1 MTAIAMLS
9 AALLLA
15 APGDDAPVQD
25 DLARMQ
31 GDWMVESMKLNG
43 LKHEQT
49 ESESLF
55 RTVKG
60 DAYSISRY
68 TRVITEGTFKL
79 DPTQS
84 PKTIDSTPTNTKD
97 GVAMLGI
104 YEFDGDKL
112 RICNAPAG
120 KPRPK
125 DFKCRL
131 GSQHTLIVWEPE
143 KQ

>member
-1 MTAIAMLS
+1 MATLAMLT

-15 APGDDAPVQD
+15 PANDDAAAQD

-43 LKHEQT
+43 LKHDQT
-49 ESESLF
+49 EAESLF
-55 RTVKG
+55 RTVQG
-60 DAYSISRY
+60 DKYTVSRY
-68 TRVITEGTFKL
+68 TRAISSGHFTL

-84 PKTIDSTPTNTKD
+84 PKTIDSTPDNSPD
-97 GVAMLGI
+97 GVALLGI
-104 YEFDGDKL
+104 YEFDGTKL

-143 KQ
+143 K